1 MIEVFRSHERRN
13 EIEMEQKW
21 SNFRSDTVTLPTAE
35 MRAAMAQ
42 AEVGDDVY
50 GEDPTVNRLEAI
62 AAAKVGKEAAL
73 FVTSGT
79 QGNLV
84 SVLAHTRQGDEVLL
98 EKESH
103 IYYYEVGGMSAVG
116 GLIPRL
122 LESEGGIFSAD
133 AVRKALRGEN
143 IHFPRTSLLCLE
155 NTHNRAGGTYWTPAQ
170 VAEVSEG
177 AKEAGLKVHVDGARI
192 FNAAVAQ
199 GIDVKELT
207 APVDSVQFCL
217 SKGLGAPVGSMVAGS
232 REFIARARKW
242 RKMLGGGMRQAGVL
256 AAAGMIALEKMV
268 DRLAED
274 HALARKIGQEIAEI
288 PALSVD
294 LARLQTN
301 IVVVSVDPA
310 WGTATELLGRLREHG
325 ILATD
330 FGPQKVR
337 CVTHEDVGAE
347 DAQKLIQALK
357 EIMV

>member
-1 MIEVFRSHERRN
+1 
-13 EIEMEQKW
+13 MEQNW
-21 SNFRSDTVTLPTAE
+21 INFRSDTVTLPTAE
-35 MRAAMAQ
+35 MREAMAQ

-50 GEDPTVNRLEAI
+50 GEDPSVNRLEAL

-84 SVLAHTRQGDEVLL
+84 AVLAHTQKGDEVLL

-103 IYYYEVGGMSAVG
+103 IYYYEVGGMSALG

-122 LESEGGIFSAD
+122 LDSEGGIFSAG
-133 AVRKALRGEN
+133 AVRKALRGDN

-170 VAEVSEG
+170 VAEVAAA
-177 AKEAGLKVHVDGARI
+177 AKEAGLRVHVDGARI

-199 GIDVKELT
+199 GVDVRELT

-232 REFIARARKW
+232 KEFIARARKW

-256 AAAGMIALEKMV
+256 AAAGIIALEKMV

-274 HALARKIGQEIAEI
+274 HALARKIGRELAQISG
-288 PALSVD
+288 LKVD
-294 LARLQTN
+294 LERLQTN
-301 IVVVSVDPA
+301 IVVAAVHPA
-310 WGTATELLGRLREHG
+310 WGTAQELLDKLREHG

-337 CVTHEDVGAE
+337 LVTHEDVGEE
-347 DAQKLIQALK
+347 DAAKLISALK
-357 EIMV
+357 EIMSE